1 MSLIITRYG
10 WRVLLRIMGSL
21 LFLVGVP
28 CVLTFTQPPNS
39 SHQPDDDKIKYQDLQ
54 PVTDALEDAKN
65 CTCKEEQVYHCD
77 TAAVW
82 TPNVGSLTK
91 LENNTQVEEKK
102 TYHQAKTSSD
112 HRRGSCATCTTLN
125 DEQGYPRSFDRE
137 IPCEGD
143 PCLNGES
150 RCDVVKCW
158 ETLKPQKGKCSK
170 HGMAWKT
177 LVALTFP
184 ELWLLSISTVL
195 NGIGDSF
202 YYVNLVSF

>member
-1 MSLIITRYG
+1 
-10 WRVLLRIMGSL
+10 MGSL
-21 LFLVGVP
+21 LFLVGLP

-82 TPNVGSLTK
+82 TLNVGSLTK